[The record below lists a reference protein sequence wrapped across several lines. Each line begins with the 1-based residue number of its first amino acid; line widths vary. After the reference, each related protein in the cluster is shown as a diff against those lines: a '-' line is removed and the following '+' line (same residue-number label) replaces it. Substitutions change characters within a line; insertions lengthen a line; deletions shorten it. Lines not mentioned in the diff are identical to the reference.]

1 MKQIRVQITT
11 EAIDFQRLSDSK
23 IIPILINICKTPE
36 FQDFEEL
43 IYETT
48 WIILNGLSG
57 ESKYT
62 REFIEEGVIDA
73 LKLQINSENLRFR
86 EQVSNNFIFS

>member
-1 MKQIRVQITT
+1 MKEIRLEIST
-11 EAIDFQRLSDSK
+11 ESIDFQKLSDSK
-23 IIPILINICKTPE
+23 LIPLLIKICTAPE

-57 ESKYT
+57 DSKYT
-62 REFIEEGVIDA
+62 REFIEEGVVDA
-73 LKLQINSENLRFR
+73 LKMQINSENLRFR
-86 EQVSNNFIFS
+86 EQV